1 MLTKRRVVVGLD
13 PGVERRTPAPVRDV
27 RQPGHPLPRGLQ
39 QDLARRLRRPGSSP
53 LRRQE
58 LDGQNR
64 DVVPSTDPR
73 EIEEQE
79 GFDVLRCRVDLAED
93 TQSRDDGPLARRAL
107 TGDNCGGL
115 DQNIYGSSLLLP

>member
-1 MLTKRRVVVGLD
+1 MLTKRRVGLD
-13 PGVERRTPAPVRDV
+13 PGVGRLTPVPVRDV

-39 QDLARRLRRPGSSP
+39 QDLARRLRRPDHP
-53 LRRQE
+53 LFA
-58 LDGQNR
+58 DMSWTDNR

-79 GFDVLRCRVDLAED
+79 GFDVLQCRVDLAED